1 MEFVKSKEMKINL
14 TLAQSKMLSTKEDIK
29 IIIKDNPTTVK
40 AFDIY
45 DNKELIGFVLVY
57 EFEEKKYFLW
67 EYAIDISCQNQGR
80 GTKAL
85 IEFIDYMKDSFG
97 ATELTTTYVYGN
109 EVAKHVYEKVGFI
122 ETSVVD
128 EPDCHEVNM
137 VYHINKEKVCLR

>member
-1 MEFVKSKEMKINL
+1 MKFIESKEMKINL

-29 IIIKDNPTTVK
+29 IIIKDNPDTVR

-45 DNKELIGFVLVY
+45 DNEELIGFVLVY

-67 EYAIDISCQNQGR
+67 EYAIDVKYQNMGK
-80 GTKAL
+80 GTQAL
-85 IEFIDYMKDSFG
+85 IEFIDYMKEYFG
-97 ATELTTTYVYGN
+97 ALEMTTTYVYGN
-109 EVAKHVYEKVGFI
+109 DVAKHVYEKTGFI

-137 VYHINKEKVCLR
+137 VYYIK

>member
-1 MEFVKSKEMKINL
+1 MKFIESKEMKVNL

-29 IIIKDNPTTVK
+29 IIIKDNPDTVK

-45 DNKELIGFVLVY
+45 DNEELIGFVLVY

-67 EYAIDISCQNQGR
+67 EYAIDVKYQNKGK
-80 GTKAL
+80 GTQAL
-85 IEFIDYMKDSFG
+85 IEFIDYMKENFG
-97 ATELTTTYVYGN
+97 ALEMTTTYVYGN
-109 EVAKHVYEKVGFI
+109 DVAKHVYEKVGFI

-137 VYHINKEKVCLR
+137 VYYIK

>member
-1 MEFVKSKEMKINL
+1 MKFIESKEMKINL

-29 IIIKDNPTTVK
+29 IIIKDNPDTVK

-45 DNKELIGFVLVY
+45 DNEVLIGFVLVY

-67 EYAIDISCQNQGR
+67 EYAIDVKHQNMGK
-80 GTKAL
+80 GTQAI
-85 IEFIDYMKDSFG
+85 IEFIDYMKENFG
-97 ATELTTTYVYGN
+97 ALEMTTTYVYGN
-109 EVAKHVYEKVGFI
+109 DVAKHVYEKVGFI

-137 VYHINKEKVCLR
+137 VYYIK

>member
-1 MEFVKSKEMKINL
+1 MRFIESKEMKINL

-29 IIIKDNPTTVK
+29 IIIKDNPDTVK

-45 DNKELIGFVLVY
+45 DNEELIGFVLVY

-67 EYAIDISCQNQGR
+67 EYAIDVKYQNIGK
-80 GTKAL
+80 GTQAI
-85 IEFIDYMKDSFG
+85 IEFIDYMKEIFG
-97 ATELTTTYVYGN
+97 ALEMTTTYVYGN
-109 EVAKHVYEKVGFI
+109 DIAKHVYEKVGFI

-137 VYHINKEKVCLR
+137 VYYIK